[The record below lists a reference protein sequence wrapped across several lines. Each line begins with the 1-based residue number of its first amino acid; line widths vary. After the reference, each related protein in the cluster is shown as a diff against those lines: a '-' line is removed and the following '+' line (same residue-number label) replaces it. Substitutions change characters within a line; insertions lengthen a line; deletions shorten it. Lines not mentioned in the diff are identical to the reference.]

1 MEDIMSFIELFL
13 LAVGLSMDAFAVA
26 VCAGLTMLK
35 LNIKKALVIGLYF
48 GIFQAVMPLI
58 GYHTATLFADKIITY
73 DHWIAFALLCFLGG
87 KMIVDSF
94 KKDGCSDRE
103 CPNEICPDR
112 KCPGGE
118 KPNRRESSVK
128 PAKMLP
134 LALATSIDALAVGV
148 SFAFLRVSI
157 IPAVSFIG
165 ITTFALSLV
174 GVKLGNVFGT
184 RFKSK
189 AELAGGI
196 ILVLIGMKIL
206 LEHLNI
212 ISF

>member
-1 MEDIMSFIELFL
+1 MNFIELFL

-26 VCAGLTMLK
+26 VCAGLTMPK
-35 LNIKKALVIGLYF
+35 ATIKNSIVIGMYF
-48 GIFQAVMPLI
+48 GVFQAVMPVI
-58 GYHTATLFADKIITY
+58 GYLIAALFANQIVSY

-87 KMIVDSF
+87 KMIIGSF
-94 KKDGCSDRE
+94 KKEG
-103 CPNEICPDR
+103 CPDR
-112 KCPGGE
+112 DCPAETCNDRSCPGGKRPDNKE
-118 KPNRRESSVK
+118 ASLK
-128 PAKMLP
+128 PAQMLP

-157 IPAVSFIG
+157 VPAASFIG
-165 ITTFALSLV
+165 IVTLV
-174 GVKLGNVFGT
+174 ISMFGVKIGKVFGM

-196 ILVLIGMKIL
+196 ILTLIGLKIL

-212 ISF
+212 INY